1 MRKTGLH
8 LARKFN
14 GEKERKDYF
23 IFPNKDSKGRPSTYT
38 MNNKQMKEFEAATV
52 RRIIRNVFHHIK

>member
-14 GEKERKDYF
+14 SEKERKDYF